1 MIEPPCLICVIDS
14 RDSFQARFAA
24 RTNGFVSVSSGT
36 RLRLRQRT
44 SGKLRASS
52 IDHRLEL
59 LRDPAARRRAGAV
72 THRAGPP
79 AKSKAGGPCRAIE
92 IAVVMRTTTSLRD
105 LKVSFRER

>member
-1 MIEPPCLICVIDS
+1 MK
-14 RDSFQARFAA
+14 
-24 RTNGFVSVSSGT
+24 SGT
-36 RLRLRQRT
+36 RLRLRLRT
-44 SGKLRASS
+44 RGKRRVSS